1 MSYDLQY
8 GVTSMKSNLLDL
20 PQETKAQIQ
29 GELINE
35 QQARI
40 KEQMKETD
48 KQTQALLDSDYFL
61 FFGEANK

>member
-1 MSYDLQY
+1 
-8 GVTSMKSNLLDL
+8 MKPDLLDL
-20 PQETKAQIQ
+20 PEETRAQIQ

-48 KQTQALLDSDYFL
+48 KQTEALLDSEYFL
-61 FFGEANK
+61 FFGEAYK

>member
-1 MSYDLQY
+1 
-8 GVTSMKSNLLDL
+8 MKSNLLDL